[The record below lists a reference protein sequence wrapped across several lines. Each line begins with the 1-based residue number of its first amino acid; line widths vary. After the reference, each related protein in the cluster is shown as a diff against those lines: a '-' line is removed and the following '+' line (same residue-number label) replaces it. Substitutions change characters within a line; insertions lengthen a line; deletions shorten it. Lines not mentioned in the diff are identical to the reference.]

1 MTTREEAAK
10 MRKELM
16 TAERILAQKEKIV
29 TKNKDLTPMSLGNN
43 KVRPEPQSNSDMPN
57 YIHIPKKVKHY
68 TVDYLYL
75 LKQ

>member
-57 YIHIPKKVKHY
+57 YIHIPKKR
-68 TVDYLYL
+68 
-75 LKQ
+75 KQNHELF

>member
-57 YIHIPKKVKHY
+57 YIHIPKKR
-68 TVDYLYL
+68 
-75 LKQ
+75 KQNHENKPYY

>member
-57 YIHIPKKVKHY
+57 YIHIPKKR
-68 TVDYLYL
+68 
-75 LKQ
+75 KQNHENKPYYWGK